1 MVIFSLNS
9 ASGSDCRRLKKKK
22 KCTLIEILECDVTET
37 IIEYKGGKEIC
48 LI

>member
-9 ASGSDCRRLKKKK
+9 PSGSDCRRLKKKK

-37 IIEYKGGKEIC
+37 IIEYKGGKEIF

>member
-9 ASGSDCRRLKKKK
+9 PSGSDCRRLKKKK
-22 KCTLIEILECDVTET
+22 STLIEILECDVTET